1 MVNTSTIKRKPGRP
15 AKGGLEFGDTREA
28 LLRSGTE
35 LLTEKGFNSTGIE
48 EILKRVN
55 VPKGSF
61 YHYFKNKETYGCAVI
76 ENYSHYFINKLNTH
90 LLNEQLPALERLHA
104 FIEDAMQGMQKYDYK
119 RGCLIGNMTQ
129 ELGSANACYR
139 DKLSQAFN
147 TWQSLVAE
155 CLELAKQEGTLAVN
169 TDSSQL
175 ANFFWISWEGA
186 VMRAKLSRN
195 NEPLALFA
203 NQFFQLL
210 PKP

>member
-1 MVNTSTIKRKPGRP
+1 MANTSAIKRKPGRP

-35 LLTEKGFNSTGIE
+35 LLTEKGFNSTGID

-61 YHYFKNKETYGCAVI
+61 YHYFKNKEAYGCAVI
-76 ENYSHYFINKLNTH
+76 ENYSQYFIKKLDTH
-90 LLNEQLPALERLHA
+90 LLNDELPALERLHA
-104 FIEDAMQGMQKYDYK
+104 FMLDAMQGMEKYDYK

-139 DKLSQAFN
+139 DKLSKAFA
-147 TWQSLVAE
+147 TWQSLVAD
-155 CLELAKQEGTLAVN
+155 CLERAKQEGTLASN

-175 ANFFWISWEGA
+175 ANFFWIGWEGA
-186 VMRAKLSRN
+186 VMRAKLSRDN
-195 NEPLALFA
+195 KPLELFSE
-203 NQFFQLL
+203 QFFQLL